1 MKKYGIFIL
10 NLLEIY
16 IPLSTFIIMFSVFIL
31 QIFYRYVLNN
41 PLSWTYEVTVLGFL
55 WTTLLGACY
64 VRRIHSHIC
73 FDMAYQNRSEKVK
86 IIFRLMGNSLVIIG
100 CLIGIFPTYQYL
112 LDMSIEKTPVL
123 RIPLSVGFLPAFV
136 FIILITG
143 YSIYDIVIDVVK
155 FMKEAFKE

>member
-1 MKKYGIFIL
+1 MKKFGIFIL

-16 IPLSTFIIMFSVFIL
+16 IPISTFIIMFSVFIL
-31 QIFYRYVLNN
+31 QIFYRYILNN

-86 IIFRLMGNSLVIIG
+86 IVFRLTGNTLVIIG
-100 CLIGIFPTYQYL
+100 CLIGVFPTYQYL
-112 LDMSIEKTPVL
+112 LDMSIEKTAV
-123 RIPLSVGFLPAFV
+123 
-136 FIILITG
+136 
-143 YSIYDIVIDVVK
+143 
-155 FMKEAFKE
+155 